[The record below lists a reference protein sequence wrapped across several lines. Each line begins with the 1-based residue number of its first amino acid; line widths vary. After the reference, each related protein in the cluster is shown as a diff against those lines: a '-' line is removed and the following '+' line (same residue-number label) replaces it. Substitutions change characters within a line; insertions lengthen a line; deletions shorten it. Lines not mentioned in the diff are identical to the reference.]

1 MSDPRTVLI
10 LTAGTGGGHRSVA
23 EALAEALAA
32 RGIRAVLAEPLG
44 PPVDRIYNWL
54 LRSAPAIWGG
64 CYRLTD
70 RPALCLPGMAM
81 VRARRGAAL
90 ARLIAVEGP
99 DLVLSVHALCAHAA
113 AGALGRGAGRI
124 PHHCVVT
131 DLVDI
136 HRSWIVPGVDRYYAP
151 TSHAAV
157 GLRRGGAA
165 TAQIRQTGLP
175 VRAAF
180 ADPPAV
186 DWPCAEPALRILL
199 MDGGVPGPAIGRA
212 LAALAAVGPPLDI
225 RVVVGAYGLA
235 GGPPLPSMP
244 PRHTATAMPQ
254 GLCLAGWMAAA
265 DLVVTKAGSVTIAEA
280 MALGRPLLLH
290 RAVPAQ
296 EASNPWLVEWEGVGL
311 HAPRSA
317 TLRAAVEL
325 LAARPE
331 LRLAMARRAIAL
343 SRPGAAGIVADAVG
357 VALGIHAAHEQR
369 PRGNGAAIP
378 V

>member
-1 MSDPRTVLI
+1 VVICGGESDRAYATRLRTL
-10 LTAGTGGGHRSVA
+10 RSELHLEDRV
-23 EALAEALAA
+23 
-32 RGIRAVLAEPLG
+32 VLAG
-44 PPVDRIYNWL
+44 F
-54 LRSAPAIWGG
+54 
-64 CYRLTD
+64 
-70 RPALCLPGMAM
+70 
-81 VRARRGAAL
+81 
-90 ARLIAVEGP
+90 
-99 DLVLSVHALCAHAA
+99 LSDQLKDDV
-113 AGALGRGAGRI
+113 
-124 PHHCVVT
+124 
-131 DLVDI
+131 
-136 HRSWIVPGVDRYYAP
+136 
-151 TSHAAV
+151 
-157 GLRRGGAA
+157 
-165 TAQIRQTGLP
+165 
-175 VRAAF
+175 
-180 ADPPAV
+180 
-186 DWPCAEPALRILL
+186 
-199 MDGGVPGPAIGRA
+199 
-212 LAALAAVGPPLDI
+212 
-225 RVVVGAYGLA
+225 
-235 GGPPLPSMP
+235 
-244 PRHTATAMPQ
+244 
-254 GLCLAGWMAAA
+254 MAAA